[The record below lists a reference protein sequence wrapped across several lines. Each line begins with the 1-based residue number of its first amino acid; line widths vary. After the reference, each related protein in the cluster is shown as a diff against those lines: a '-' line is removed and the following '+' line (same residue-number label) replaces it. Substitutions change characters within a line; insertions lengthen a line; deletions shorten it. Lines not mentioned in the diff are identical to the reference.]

1 MIKKEPREIWEEY
14 KKGVDYNTAI
24 DLYETVR
31 INENFYIGK
40 QWEGVNAP
48 DLPKP
53 VMNIMKRVIAHQ
65 TAMIVSD
72 DVGISFT
79 AHYPTDQA
87 EQMAAIFAGEVERVI
102 EQAGIKSMHRGLIR
116 NSSVDGDACMYL
128 YFDPDAETGQ
138 EALGDVRAESIENIN
153 VIFGNPYLCDVQKQP
168 YIIIAQRRTL
178 ADVRAEAEENGSKYA
193 YNIVP
198 DSDPNQGEAGSD
210 NNLVT
215 VLIKLWRED
224 KTVWVSKTTES
235 VVVKEPTDTDMK
247 LYPIAW
253 MPWETIRS
261 SYHGQ
266 ASITGLI
273 PNQIA
278 INRLYAMMIRSV
290 EMNAF
295 PKLVYDSSKIQ
306 SWSNRVGE
314 AIAVTGGG
322 VTDAITTAVRGA
334 DVSPQVMQVIES
346 TVSMTRDFM
355 GASDASLG
363 NVKPDN
369 TSAIIAVQQ
378 ASNVPLELQ
387 RRAFYAFVED
397 YARIIVDIM
406 RAYYGNRTVVVTDQD
421 IIKKIWQP
429 EIDPITGMAV
439 GAPPKVM
446 EVSVDF
452 GMLDDANMRLKVDV
466 GSAAYWSE
474 IMQMQTLD
482 NLMAKGIIQDAEL
495 FVESIPAKY
504 LSSKNKIL
512 TRIQEQKAQ
521 MQQQMEMQQAIQ
533 TPTAMPTGET
543 IYQQRT
549 APKAVF

>member
-14 KKGVDYNTAI
+14 KKGVDYNAAI

-87 EQMAAIFAGEVERVI
+87 EQMAAIFASEVERVI

-116 NSSVDGDACMYL
+116 NASVDGDACMYL
-128 YFDPDAETGQ
+128 YFDPGAETGQ
-138 EALGDVRAESIENIN
+138 EAQGDVRAESIENIN

-178 ADVRAEAEENGSKYA
+178 SDVRAEAEENGSKYA
-193 YNIVP
+193 DNIAP

-210 NNLVT
+210 NDLVT
-215 VLIKLWRED
+215 VLIKFWRED

-314 AIAVTGGG
+314 AIAVTSGG

-355 GASDASLG
+355 GASDAALG

-406 RAYYGNRTVVVTDQD
+406 RAYYGQRTVVVTDQD

-429 EIDPITGMAV
+429 EIDPLTGMAV

-446 EVSVDF
+446 EIPVDF
-452 GMLDDANMRLKVDV
+452 GMLGDANMRLKVDV

-521 MQQQMEMQQAIQ
+521 MQQQIEMQQAIQ